1 VSGLKVAQKLEIS
14 LFRPV
19 LSDQMV
25 LGALMTSR
33 GKSWG
38 MEAVARSREAES
50 LYKVELRF
58 TNLQLWRFS
67 FIINF
72 NFHFITFN
80 QS

>member
-1 VSGLKVAQKLEIS
+1 
-14 LFRPV
+14 
-19 LSDQMV
+19 
-25 LGALMTSR
+25 MTSR

-38 MEAVARSREAES
+38 MEAVARSIEAES

-72 NFHFITFN
+72 NFKLITFN
-80 QS
+80 QSCY